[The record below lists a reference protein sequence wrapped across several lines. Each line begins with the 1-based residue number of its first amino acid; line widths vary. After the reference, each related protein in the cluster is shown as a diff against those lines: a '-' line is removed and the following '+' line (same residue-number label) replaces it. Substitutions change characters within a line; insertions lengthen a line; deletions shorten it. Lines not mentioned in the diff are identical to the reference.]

1 MPIPNW
7 VTLSPELNAFLGPFA
22 GAFTAFFNIIAIV
35 TVMWFIVIVGI
46 QVARAF
52 QALRNET
59 PGSANRN
66 TMKVVQDTALNLV
79 EVIALALIVF
89 LLVTNGPNVLYFI
102 ATEALG
108 LVNPTTS
115 DVSSYAG
122 PFAGLFRW
130 MQTNLAI
137 AVILFGTAYLLWRAF
152 TVYRTSGTKREGY
165 AFEGENTNNFARL
178 KDVVEDVWQTA
189 VLIVLLFLA
198 VRYGPQLLFDL
209 LGASRGAIGS

>member
-22 GAFTAFFNIIAIV
+22 GAFTGFFNIIAIV

-52 QALRNET
+52 QALKDTT
-59 PGSANRN
+59 PGAEGKN

-79 EVIALALIVF
+79 EVVALALIVF
-89 LLVTNGPNVLYFI
+89 LIVTNGPNLLFFL

-108 LVNPTTS
+108 LVNPNTS
-115 DVSSYAG
+115 DVSVYAG
-122 PFAGLFRW
+122 PFAGLFLW
-130 MQTNLAI
+130 MQTNLAL

-152 TVYRTSGTKREGY
+152 TVYRTSGTKRESWTDGSD
-165 AFEGENTNNFARL
+165 NNFGRL
-178 KDVVEDVWQTA
+178 RAVVEDVWQTA
-189 VLIVLLFLA
+189 VLIILLFLA

-209 LGASRGAIGS
+209 LEGSRSAIGS